1 MVPANSKT
9 HRDLM
14 IAKIVHITLQQLDL
28 RFPTSDPALE
38 GLKIMLQFSL
48 K

>member
-1 MVPANSKT
+1 
-9 HRDLM
+9 M
-14 IAKIVHITLQQLDL
+14 IAKIVHSTLQQLDL
-28 RFPTSDPALE
+28 RFPPGDPALE